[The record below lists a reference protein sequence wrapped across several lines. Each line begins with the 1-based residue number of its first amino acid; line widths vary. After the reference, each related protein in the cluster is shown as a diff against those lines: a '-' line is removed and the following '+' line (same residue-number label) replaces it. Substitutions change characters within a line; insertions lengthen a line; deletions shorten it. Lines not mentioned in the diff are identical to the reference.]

1 MVSDGNEGGRED
13 VDIEESVFFFFFFK
27 KVLCFLKK
35 KKKKNWKIWG
45 GIGGFLERKEER
57 KKRTDLC
64 RSSRLSFRHRR
75 WMMVRVEEL
84 QARGLRLLR
93 VRP

>member
-1 MVSDGNEGGRED
+1 MFFEEEEKKLED
-13 VDIEESVFFFFFFK
+13 M
-27 KVLCFLKK
+27 
-35 KKKKNWKIWG
+35 G